1 MIVNKIDDN
10 IKKVSKYL
18 QKNNSETVTN
28 ENDNDIPQERY
39 LSPEKRQETIDDLR
53 LIWYYNGISI
63 NNKFDW

>member
-39 LSPEKRQETIDDLR
+39 LSPEKRQEIIDDLR

>member
-10 IKKVSKYL
+10 IKNVSRYL

-39 LSPEKRQETIDDLR
+39 LSPEKRQEIIDDLR